1 MIHVARDLWPVT
13 CRFRGVAA
21 KPRVADLPER
31 SRSEEGP
38 SAWSHRLPVAALAVV
53 GCAIATYLTL
63 YQWHVTA
70 SVWDPIFGSR
80 ASERVLTSLLARLLP
95 LPDATLGALAYLA
108 EAAVTL
114 VGGEQR
120 WRSAPW
126 AVVIYGLALAG
137 LALTSVALV
146 LTQVLLVHALCML
159 CLCSAAISL
168 VNAWLGRGEVFAT
181 LRELGYTL

>member
-1 MIHVARDLWPVT
+1 M
-13 CRFRGVAA
+13 
-21 KPRVADLPER
+21 
-31 SRSEEGP
+31 
-38 SAWSHRLPVAALAVV
+38 V

-80 ASERVLTSLLARLLP
+80 QSERVLTSFLTRILHV
-95 LPDATLGALAYLA
+95 PDATLGALAYLA

-114 VGGEQR
+114 IGGEQR

-126 AVVIYGLALAG
+126 AVVIYG

-146 LTQVLLVHALCML
+146 LTQVLLVHALCVL
-159 CLCSAAISL
+159 CLRSAAISL

-181 LRELGYTL
+181 LRELGYAL